1 MVEGEEEALTENGGA
16 VRRGLRDEERLGKRE
31 DEGRER
37 RGSDL
42 IG

>member
-1 MVEGEEEALTENGGA
+1 VVEGEEEALTEKGGV